1 MTLNDVHSRLFFPY
15 VWWLPTFFKKTLCS
29 AEETHTGLKQIEGE

>member
-1 MTLNDVHSRLFFPY
+1 MTSIVGYFFPMSGGY
-15 VWWLPTFFKKTLCS
+15 QHSSKKTLCS